1 MQVSIEPDP
10 AGVRIG
16 APVVLFRTN
25 IAEADTGVRNRYVV
39 DPSGKRFLIR
49 TWFDC
54 AASEPFL
61 QGFGIR
67 DSYALVPQ
75 DARFSL
81 DKDAYEKSD
90 RVRVES

>member
-49 TWFDC
+49 TSFDC
-54 AASEPFL
+54 AAS
-61 QGFGIR
+61 
-67 DSYALVPQ
+67 
-75 DARFSL
+75 
-81 DKDAYEKSD
+81 
-90 RVRVES
+90 